1 MNHFYVLY
9 LPKWRIQQLLTE
21 LQIRQKYNMFR
32 MKGAFE
38 NEMFADELIDRVL
51 WMLCEYSWGK

>member
-1 MNHFYVLY
+1 
-9 LPKWRIQQLLTE
+9 
-21 LQIRQKYNMFR
+21 MFR

-51 WMLCEYSWGK
+51 WMLCEYS